1 MTKVLFIL
9 DDLSGGGAERVFVNI
24 ANGFADNNIVVEFLV
39 GEKKGVY
46 LNLLNKTIPISE
58 VGGTTLFKY
67 LTTFPRILK
76 RNNYSH
82 IFTASHYA
90 SSAAIIAK
98 KITRKQAKIYL
109 THHYSHPASRPIKYL
124 KGEVILKL
132 IHFFITPHADKI
144 IAVSKGSLDWLR
156 KFSHHKLRQGTFIYN
171 PVFDDTIC
179 ALAVEQVNFPTDI
192 KDKIVLL
199 TVGRLSEQKDHL
211 TLIKAFGVFK
221 QIHNNALLFVL
232 GTGPL
237 QLMLEN
243 YIEENGLS
251 DCVYLMGFQV
261 NPYKWMAKCDVFILS
276 SIYEGFGNVIVEAM
290 ALGKTVVST
299 NCPSGPAEIL
309 QDGALGYL
317 CLVNDPVAM
326 SASIEKALQKPI
338 DANILQQSATQ
349 YTISEIVKKYIEIL

>member
-46 LNLLNKTIPISE
+46 LNLLNKTILISE

-98 KITRKQAKIYL
+98 KITRKPAKIYL

-124 KGEVILKL
+124 KGDVILKL

-144 IAVSKGSLDWLR
+144 IAVSKGSLDWLH

-221 QIHNNALLFVL
+221 QTHNNALLFVL

-349 YTISEIVKKYIEIL
+349 YAISEIVKKYIEIL

>member
-24 ANGFADNNIVVEFLV
+24 ANGFADNNIAVEFLV

-46 LNLLNKTIPISE
+46 LDLLNSVIPITE
-58 VGGTTLFKY
+58 VGGRTLLKY
-67 LTTFPRILK
+67 LTTFPRIF
-76 RNNYSH
+76 RQNNYTH

-98 KITRKQAKIYL
+98 KITKKSAKIYL

-124 KGEVILKL
+124 KGDVILKL

-144 IAVSKGSLDWLR
+144 IAVSNGSLEWLR
-156 KFSHHKLRQGTFIYN
+156 NFSHHKLPQGTFIYN
-171 PVFDDTIC
+171 PVFDNSIY
-179 ALAVEQVNFPTDI
+179 ALATEQVNFPIEI

-211 TLIKAFGVFK
+211 TLIKAFGFFK
-221 QIHNNALLFVL
+221 QTHDNAILFIL

-243 YIEENGLS
+243 YIKENDLS
-251 DCVYLMGFQV
+251 DYVFLMGFQA
-261 NPYKWMAKCDVFILS
+261 NPYKWVANCDVFILS
-276 SIYEGFGNVIVEAM
+276 SIYEGFGNVIAEAI

-299 NCPSGPAEIL
+299 DCPSGPAEIL

-317 CLVNDPVAM
+317 CPLNDPVAM
-326 SASIEKALQKPI
+326 SASIEKALQKPF
-338 DANILQQSATQ
+338 DVNILKQSANQ
-349 YTISEIVKKYIEIL
+349 YMISEIVKKYIEIL